1 MLDRKTKLIILALFL
16 VMMASDIW
24 LVAHAVS
31 GPAVPSFLAH
41 LGRWLAIL
49 FLLPACMMICI
60 RAWQWR
66 MARAEGDLS
75 AWTKWVRFL
84 AICYAATGAGYQ
96 FWFAMTISKVLPLPS
111 SLSLIRVLI
120 AFFGLQLLVLGN
132 WKAKLPPL
140 KTWLPASLSLSA
152 AGEATILR
160 LEGWLLVAYGLIVIA
175 TAFLIPISLI
185 APLFTS
191 MSLALLIVI
200 IIRRRQLRPLTH

>member
-1 MLDRKTKLIILALFL
+1 MLDRKTKLIIFALFL

-24 LVAHAVS
+24 LVAHAVRW
-31 GPAVPSFLAH
+31 PAVPSFLAY

-60 RAWQWR
+60 GAWQWR
-66 MARAEGDLS
+66 MARAEGDLA
-75 AWTKWVRFL
+75 AWTRWVRFL
-84 AICYAATGAGYQ
+84 AICYAATGAGHQ
-96 FWFAMTISKVLPLPS
+96 LWLAMTISKVLPLPS

-120 AFFGLQLLVLGN
+120 GFFAVQMLVLGN

-140 KTWLPASLSLSA
+140 KAWLPASLSLSA
-152 AGEATILR
+152 AGEAAILR

-175 TAFLIPISLI
+175 AAFLIPMSLI
-185 APLFTS
+185 APLFAS

-200 IIRRRQLRPLTH
+200 LIRRRQRKTLTH

>member
-1 MLDRKTKLIILALFL
+1 MLDRKTKLIVLAFYL
-16 VMMASDIW
+16 VMVASDIW
-24 LVAHAVS
+24 LVAHAARWS
-31 GPAVPSFLAH
+31 AVPSFLGH
-41 LGRWLAIL
+41 PVRWLTIL
-49 FLLPACMMICI
+49 LYLPACMMICI

-84 AICYAATGAGYQ
+84 AICYAATAAGYQ
-96 FWFAMTISKVLPLPS
+96 LWLAMTISNVLPLPS

-160 LEGWLLVAYGLIVIA
+160 LEGWLLVAYGLTVIA

-185 APLFTS
+185 APLFIS
-191 MSLALLIVI
+191 MSLAALIVI
-200 IIRRRQLRPLTH
+200 LVRRRQLKTLTH